1 MVSYHLSAEICK
13 ATGCDNCDNGVVAY
27 QDPYNY
33 HEKRNEFRCKQP
45 AIRCTG
51 VGNAALIACAK
62 KHIKVPEY
70 FRQDNIVVVGINPTH
85 PAKQLELTYC
95 ATQIGICTARNMH
108 FVVVNKTFMGNDT
121 CHYDKAQ
128 IPQNIYFE
136 KSFAGGEKILKMLEN
151 NLIEKNTRNLGIIID
166 LEHLWIVQNYL
177 MFLSKSTEQGM
188 SFDYNWMK
196 NTLNTTC
203 GPETGLKNSLMCQKM
218 SVRLRHLCVNKKL
231 SRKEQESIDKLMACH
246 QNDMVTNPDDKNE
259 MYQNFVDA
267 NCLVGDSGQRK
278 VRDDQEYIRQCF
290 FPVVDGPQVGWFDW
304 IWNPNSWCLTIV
316 GFKTLQTFIIFV
328 RKQQLVLAAFTFIA
342 MLWGLCQKVFQNRS
356 PWDLWWTVG
365 WIKILVC
372 GSWFGILKCA
382 KMILSILAS
391 FFEEDA
397 QNAGYPNQETVR
409 EVLEMRVLKKNVE
422 DLVSELTNKFNQQ
435 ANESNG
441 SGVNILQNLRQE
453 LNGNNTPQT
462 NRARSNTLIFG
473 QQ

>member
-1 MVSYHLSAEICK
+1 
-13 ATGCDNCDNGVVAY
+13 
-27 QDPYNY
+27 
-33 HEKRNEFRCKQP
+33 
-45 AIRCTG
+45 
-51 VGNAALIACAK
+51 
-62 KHIKVPEY
+62 
-70 FRQDNIVVVGINPTH
+70 
-85 PAKQLELTYC
+85 
-95 ATQIGICTARNMH
+95 
-108 FVVVNKTFMGNDT
+108 
-121 CHYDKAQ
+121 
-128 IPQNIYFE
+128 
-136 KSFAGGEKILKMLEN
+136 
-151 NLIEKNTRNLGIIID
+151 
-166 LEHLWIVQNYL
+166 
-177 MFLSKSTEQGM
+177 
-188 SFDYNWMK
+188 
-196 NTLNTTC
+196 
-203 GPETGLKNSLMCQKM
+203 
-218 SVRLRHLCVNKKL
+218 
-231 SRKEQESIDKLMACH
+231 MACH

-441 SGVNILQNLRQE
+441 SGVKILQNLRQE